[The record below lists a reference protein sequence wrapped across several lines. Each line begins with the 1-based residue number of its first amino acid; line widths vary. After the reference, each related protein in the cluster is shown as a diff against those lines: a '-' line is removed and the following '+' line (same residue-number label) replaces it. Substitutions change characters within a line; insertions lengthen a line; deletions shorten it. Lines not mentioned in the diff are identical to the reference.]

1 MERREFVAICATA
14 AAALLAGCVSM
25 VTHPVPM
32 SGGRVRLSVA
42 AFPDLAQPNGAI
54 KVQPAGF
61 PEPIYVLTGASGY
74 AALSP
79 VCTHKGCTVDVN
91 GARLVCPCHGSTYD
105 REGRGLKGPAERA
118 LARYAVTREG
128 DWLII
133 DLGDA

>member
-91 GARLVCPCHGSTYD
+91 GARLVCPCHGSTYND
-105 REGRGLKGPAERA
+105 AGVRVYGPAPRSMDTMKITIE
-118 LARYAVTREG
+118 YCT
-128 DWLII
+128 I
-133 DLGDA
+133 